1 MPLASLQCTPVSKV
15 SFFKKNIFS
24 MVEILPVII
33 GTYGSYG
40 TVHFFRILTH
50 GCFEFVHSVCHEKGN

>member
-40 TVHFFRILTH
+40 TVHFF
-50 GCFEFVHSVCHEKGN
+50 